1 MSRKAL
7 LALILMASGLVYAQ
21 VPISGLPQATLPLTG
36 NESVV
41 MNQNGSTRQGKVSS
55 ITSLVTL
62 SAATGIVL
70 TPNPIVGG
78 PGTIGLSIPVAV
90 SSGGTGAVTLSG
102 LILGNGVGP
111 FTPYAGATCTNQFL
125 RSLSASGV
133 GTCNSISLVSD
144 VTGNLP
150 VTNLNSGTGA
160 GASTYWTG
168 NATWS
173 QVNLASGVTG
183 NLSVN
188 NLNSGTGASATTVW
202 TGNGTWT
209 APAGGVT
216 GLANPT
222 GTIGLTA
229 VNGAATTVLR
239 SDSAPPLSQAIVPTW
254 TGSHGFNGAYVTS
267 AATTLTS
274 PGQQGIT
281 FINSTSGA
289 NAKIWDILDSTANHL
304 TFRAV
309 NDAFGSA
316 GNWLDVTRSGLSI
329 SSLSF
334 GNSTDN
340 PSYSFLGTG
349 RTSFGGTYGGGTTPI
364 VGASAATSNF
374 YGEFDGTHEALFG
387 TFASGGFVGTF
398 SNHEFDFRTNN
409 LARGVIDANG
419 HWTLSP
425 PAAGGQTSFT
435 FNART
440 GNNAMLVTQQ
450 AGAGA
455 AFGLVVQAG
464 TNSSDYNMLLQSQSG
479 STLFELFGDGGAV
492 VGSPTGGDQGLGTIN
507 ATGLFVNGVSSACSS
522 GSWSATPSGF
532 SSVASQTFK
541 WSKCGN
547 LVTVIV
553 PAFTGTSN
561 AITFFVGSVPAAIQP
576 ASTVTGHCGGFED
589 NGVLFLE
596 GTVNPSGSTMGFS
609 LWVTTGTHIQ
619 ENSNGWTNT
628 GTKGLNQGC
637 SFTYSVQ

>member
-1 MSRKAL
+1 MKMKLFAGL
-7 LALILMASGLVYAQ
+7 LASMVASAALAQ
-21 VPISGLPQATLPLTG
+21 VPFSIFYPGPSGPVKSNGTYALQA
-36 NESVV
+36 E
-41 MNQNGSTRQGKVSS
+41 VSAD
-55 ITSLVTL
+55 I
-62 SAATGIVL
+62 
-70 TPNPIVGG
+70 
-78 PGTIGLSIPVAV
+78 IGLWTGTCNATTFLKGAGACGQVNLATDVTGQLTVPN
-90 SSGGTGAVTLSG
+90 GGTGVATLTG
-102 LILGNGVGP
+102 LALGNGTSA
-111 FTPYAGATCTNQFL
+111 FTPYGGNGCTNQFI
-125 RSLSASGV
+125 RSLSSAGV
-133 GTCNSISLVSD
+133 ATCNSVSLTAD
-144 VTGNLP
+144 VTGTLGA
-150 VTNLNSGTGA
+150 TNGGTSFNTYTLGDLLYSSAANTLAKLA
-160 GASTYWTG
+160 GNTT
-168 NATWS
+168 TTQLFLS
-173 QVNLASGVTG
+173 Q
-183 NLSVN
+183 
-188 NLNSGTGASATTVW
+188 
-202 TGNGTWT
+202 TGNGAASAAPTWS
-209 APAGGVT
+209 ALPGSFT
-216 GLANPT
+216 GFANPT
-222 GTIGLTA
+222 GTIGLAA
-229 VNGAATTVLR
+229 VNGAATTALR

-349 RTSFGGTYGGGTTPI
+349 RTSFGGAYGGGTTPI

-419 HWTLSP
+419 HWTLSA
-425 PAAGGQTSFT
+425 PAVGGQTAFT

-440 GNNAMLVTQQ
+440 GNNAMLITQQ

-492 VGSPTGGDQGLGTIN
+492 VGSPTGGDQGAGTIN
-507 ATGLFVNGVSSACSS
+507 ATGLFVNGSAITACSS
-522 GSWSATPSGF
+522 GTWSATPGGF
-532 SSVASQTFK
+532 SAVASQTFK

-547 LVTVIV
+547 LVTVII

-561 AITFFVGSVPAAIQP
+561 STGLSVGSVPATIQP
-576 ASTVTGHCGGFED
+576 ASAVSAVCPGMED

-596 GTVNPSGSTMGFS
+596 GTAIPSGPSIGFS
-609 LWVTTGTHIQ
+609 LWAVVGSHVQ
-619 ENSNGWTNT
+619 ESSIGWTSV
-628 GTKGLNQGC
+628 GTKGFNQGC